1 MTKRIPGAVL
11 WIFLMMTPCL
21 FAKNATPGGV
31 PPGGEMAESSPGQ
44 PGQMDASIQSAQQEV
59 QNPFAR
65 RFAPPEVKVQ
75 EPEKAAPVVVA
86 VLQGI
91 GLGGKDGYAVIGDSV
106 YHEGEEKNGI
116 KLLEVKRGEVDI
128 IANGV
133 VRTLPLFPD
142 GELKK
147 ARERLEKKTGQTVP
161 SGDAPHTKGQE
172 SFPKGGQ
179 GLS

>member
-1 MTKRIPGAVL
+1 
-11 WIFLMMTPCL
+11 
-21 FAKNATPGGV
+21 
-31 PPGGEMAESSPGQ
+31 
-44 PGQMDASIQSAQQEV
+44 MDTSIQNAQQEV

-75 EPEKAAPVVVA
+75 EPGRAAPAVVA

-91 GLGGKDGYAVIGDSV
+91 GLGGKDGYAVIGDLV
-106 YHEGEEKNGI
+106 YHVGEEKNGI

-128 IANGV
+128 FVNGA

-147 ARERLEKKTGQTVP
+147 AQERQERETGRTVS
-161 SGDAPHTKGQE
+161 SGDASRAKGQE